1 MTTLFHVTVRSD
13 QDEVFEFEA
22 TQPIVHL
29 DIPTGRYL
37 ITVRC
42 SAGSDQARL
51 IECTREPP
59 GSQGSNPAQPPKPS
73 TA

>member
-13 QDEVFEFEA
+13 DDEVFEFEA
-22 TQPIVHL
+22 TQPVVRL

-42 SAGSDQARL
+42 KTSAERPVSPDRVH
-51 IECTREPP
+51 
-59 GSQGSNPAQPPKPS
+59 
-73 TA
+73 